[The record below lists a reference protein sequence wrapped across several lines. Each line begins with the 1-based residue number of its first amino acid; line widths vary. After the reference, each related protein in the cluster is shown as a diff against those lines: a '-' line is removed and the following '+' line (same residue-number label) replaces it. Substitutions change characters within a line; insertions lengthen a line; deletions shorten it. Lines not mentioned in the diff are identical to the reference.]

1 MFREC
6 INLFKKSGRILV
18 LFEISMQLVTFVAIV
33 PLVGF
38 IIDGTINLAGLK
50 FLTNANISQLLR
62 SVWTLP
68 MSALVVLIAAV
79 QIILNFTGVIV
90 CFKAAE
96 EERRLSFSQLVYELT
111 SSIKRMFSAEISSLM
126 LHLLLILPAI
136 SLPAAGGLISAIGMP
151 DILSRIIPNPKILLM
166 VYSAA
171 VVLCLTIGIKWI
183 ISLPI
188 YVCRHCSFRAARRQS
203 SRLISGNTFSVL
215 VSLLLWSLGYLTA
228 FIVIIII
235 VTGIGIGTL
244 NLFGI
249 TVSYGSKSL
258 KFIKCLLLFVV
269 FLFSAGTVPHFAAA
283 TFIKYKTLLSKRKVI
298 SQSKCKKAF
307 VHKNKK
313 NRIIAVLTAM
323 ALVFVDSIYIFR
335 LASGDASVRFLL
347 NIRPQTIAHRGYS
360 TVAPENTEYA
370 FLAAMQQ
377 GTDGIELDVQ
387 QTSDGVP
394 VVIHDISL
402 KRVAGINRKVSSYTY
417 DELSQIDVGSWYNP
431 EFSDAR
437 IMTLEEVLQLTD
449 GKIFLNIELKRG
461 ALTNNIEQ
469 QVADLINEYGIK
481 NKCCVTSFSY
491 DSLKRIKECDEDIKT
506 GLIMSIATGNFYSLE
521 AVDAFSIKSMFISSQ
536 VVNNAHQVGKE
547 VYAWTVNNTSEM
559 HRMLGLN
566 VDHIITD
573 RPALLMEQIDK
584 NISEYTLLDT
594 ALNLIS

>member
-6 INLFKKSGRILV
+6 INLLKKSGRTLV
-18 LFEISMQLVTFVAIV
+18 LFEIGIQVLTFAAIV
-33 PLVGF
+33 PLVGL
-38 IIDGTINLAGLK
+38 IIDCAINLAGLK
-50 FLTNANISQLLR
+50 YLTNANISQLLK

-68 MSALVVLIAAV
+68 MFALIALIAAV
-79 QIILNFTGVIV
+79 QILLNFTGVIA
-90 CFKAAE
+90 CFKAAAQN
-96 EERRLSFSQLVYELT
+96 RRLSFGQLIYELT
-111 SSIKRMFSAEISSLM
+111 SSIKRMFSSGTGSLL

-151 DILSRIIPNPKILLM
+151 DILSRIIPNTAMLLV
-166 VYSAA
+166 VYSVA
-171 VVLCLTIGIKWI
+171 VALCFTIGIKWI

-215 VSLLLWSLGYLTA
+215 ISLLLWSLGYLAA
-228 FIVIIII
+228 FVMMIIA
-235 VTGIGIGTL
+235 VTGVGIGTL

-258 KFIKCLLLFVV
+258 KVIRYFLLFFV
-269 FLFSAGTVPHFAAA
+269 FLFSAGTVPYFAAA
-283 TFIKYKTLLSKRKVI
+283 TFSKYKTLLSKRKII
-298 SQSKCKKAF
+298 SKSKSSKTFAY
-307 VHKNKK
+307 KNKK

-323 ALVFVDSIYIFR
+323 ALIFADSVYIFR
-335 LASGDASVRFLL
+335 LASGDVSVRFLL
-347 NIRPQTIAHRGYS
+347 NISPMTIAHRGYS
-360 TVAPENTEYA
+360 TIAPENTEYA
-370 FLAAMQQ
+370 FIAAMQQ
-377 GTDGIELDVQ
+377 GADGIELDVQ
-387 QTSDGVP
+387 QTSDGIP

-402 KRVAGINRKVSSYTY
+402 KRIAGIDRKVSSYTY
-417 DELSQIDVGSWYNP
+417 AELSQIDIGSWYNP
-431 EFSDAR
+431 QFSDAR
-437 IMTLEEVLQLTD
+437 IMTLEEVIRLTD
-449 GKIFLNIELKRG
+449 GKVFLNIELKRG
-461 ALTNNIEQ
+461 AIVNHIEQ
-469 QVADLINEYGIK
+469 KVAALIEQYGIK

-491 DSLKRIKECDEDIKT
+491 ESLKRIKKCDEDIKT
-506 GLIMSIATGNFYSLE
+506 GLIMSIATGNFYNLDY
-521 AVDAFSIKSMFISSQ
+521 VDAFSIKSMFISSQ

-547 VYAWTVNNTSEM
+547 VYAWTVNNTNEM

>member
-111 SSIKRMFSAEISSLM
+111 SSIKRMFSAGISSLM